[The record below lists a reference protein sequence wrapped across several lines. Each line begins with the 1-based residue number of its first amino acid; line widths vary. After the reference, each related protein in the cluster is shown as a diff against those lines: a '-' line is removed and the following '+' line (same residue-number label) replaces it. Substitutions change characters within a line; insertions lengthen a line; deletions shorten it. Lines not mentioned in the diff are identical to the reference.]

1 MLRLAGQRLL
11 HAAIL
16 VLAVVVLNFLL
27 LRLAPGDPVQTI
39 AGLSGGMSEQLR
51 AQLTAQY
58 GLDKPLLL
66 QLVIYLQQ
74 VLSGNLGYSYFYN
87 LPVSSL
93 ILERVPATLLLVL
106 TALTFAALVGT
117 ALGVLASRKP
127 NGLVSQSI
135 TVLSIVG
142 YSAPIFWTG
151 ILIIILFASIIPA
164 FPISGMQDI
173 TTDRTAIGTV
183 IDVLHHLVLPAA
195 TLGIVYLAQYSRL
208 ARASM
213 LDVLGADYIRT
224 ARAKGLAE
232 WKVFFKHELR
242 NAVLP
247 VVTAIGMQ
255 FANILAGAILT
266 ETVFDWPGL
275 GRLAFDSILRRD
287 YPTVLGLLLFS
298 AILVVVANQIIDFVY
313 RVIDP
318 RMKEE

>member
-1 MLRLAGQRLL
+1 MLRLVGQRMT
-11 HAAIL
+11 HAVVL
-16 VLAVVVLNFLL
+16 VLAVIVLDFFL

-39 AGLSGGMSEQLR
+39 AGMSGGMSEQLR
-51 AQLTAQY
+51 AELVAQY
-58 GLDKPLLL
+58 GLDKPLLT
-66 QLVIYLQQ
+66 QLAIYLREI
-74 VLSGNLGYSYFYN
+74 LSGNLGYSYFYN
-87 LPVSSL
+87 LPVGSL

-106 TALTFAALVGT
+106 SALAFAAVVGT
-117 ALGVLASRKP
+117 ALGVLASRNP
-127 NGLVSQSI
+127 NGIVSQAI

-173 TTDRTAIGTV
+173 TADRTAFGTV
-183 IDVLHHLVLPAA
+183 LDVLHHLFLPAL
-195 TLGIVYLAQYSRL
+195 TLGIVYLAQYCRL

-213 LDVLGADYIRT
+213 LDVLGSDYVRT

-232 WKVFFKHELR
+232 WKVFFKHGLR

-255 FANILAGAILT
+255 FANILSGAILT

-287 YPTVLGLLLFS
+287 YPTILGLLLFS
-298 AILVVVANQIIDFVY
+298 AILVVVVNQIVDFVY

-318 RMKEE
+318 RIRAQ